1 MRAPGRSTI
10 HIKNVIIN
18 GGEIQY
24 SLLAHCHVRVSV
36 LVFKKKLLRLRGKLR
51 WMWALRSSSN
61 SSSSTV
67 AYSYGNTIP
76 TLWDTS
82 KHRFYVR
89 RTPIHGLY
97 LRPKKLRVMRITH
110 SEGAGTLQR
119 ISKWMSLILI
129 HPPPARGVTKRGS
142 DWRSKVACSVWYT
155 KLRCHNHIFCT
166 CATSCIMVWCDTRIW
181 LMNNYLHTM

>member
-1 MRAPGRSTI
+1 MRGPPRSTI
-10 HIKNVIIN
+10 HIKNATIN
-18 GGEIQY
+18 GGEFGY

-119 ISKWMSLILI
+119 ISKWMSLNLI
-129 HPPPARGVTKRGS
+129 HPPPARGINKRGS